1 VFVAKYHWTP
11 LDTADIPALL
21 VSGSSFG
28 GSLATL
34 FSPLGAE
41 YNLAAKFPQAEKTVQ
56 NITVYQTL
64 MEEMRGAYILSW
76 SWLRRE

>member
-1 VFVAKYHWTP
+1 LFISEHRWAP
-11 LDTADIPALL
+11 LGTADIVALL
-21 VSGSSFG
+21 VSGSTFG

-41 YNLAAKFPQAEKTVQ
+41 YNLATKFPQAEKTVQ

-64 MEEMRGAYILSW
+64 MEEMRGAY
-76 SWLRRE
+76 RA